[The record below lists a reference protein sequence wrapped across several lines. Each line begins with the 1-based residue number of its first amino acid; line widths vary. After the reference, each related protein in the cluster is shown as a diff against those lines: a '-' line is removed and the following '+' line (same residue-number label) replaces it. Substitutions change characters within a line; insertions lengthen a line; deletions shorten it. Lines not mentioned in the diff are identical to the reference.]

1 MLLIIVF
8 FFFLL
13 LLEIPNF
20 LTDEECQTII
30 DLASGEGLDTSEVQ
44 DPETGVN
51 IEPTNEQTFN
61 SWDYN
66 HDGVIDKVEVQNI
79 KANLKFSETCHL
91 YSVLKNAKRIITVC
105 MELKFDRK

>member
-1 MLLIIVF
+1 MLGLTLHWTVPSHLKGVPILLCPSIYNPTRVF
-8 FFFLL
+8 APV

-20 LTDEECQTII
+20 LTEEECQNII

-51 IEPTNEQTFN
+51 IEPTNEQTFH

-79 KANLKFSETCHL
+79 KP
-91 YSVLKNAKRIITVC
+91 
-105 MELKFDRK
+105 DRVP